1 MADLSV
7 SRLSNS
13 SPEELLRQQVLYGL
27 NTTPAP
33 VQGTETTQTA
43 EAVQQSQAAE
53 AQKQEEE
60 DTLSEQEK
68 DAFSEAIQQLDELIK
83 PLSIGLN
90 VTRIEALNRLYVQ
103 LFDRD
108 TGEVLRE
115 IPPRKILEMQEN
127 IRAFQGLLFDKFS

>member
-27 NTTPAP
+27 NTAPA
-33 VQGTETTQTA
+33 QGTEGTQTA

-68 DAFSEAIQQLDELIK
+68 DAFSDAIQQLDELIK

>member
-13 SPEELLRQQVLYGL
+13 SPEELLRQKVLYGL
-27 NTTPAP
+27 NTTPA
-33 VQGTETTQTA
+33 QGTETTQTA

-60 DTLSEQEK
+60 DTLSDQEK
-68 DAFSEAIQQLDELIK
+68 DAFSDAIQQLDELIK